1 MTSAIVEK
9 NLKFIAGELINK
21 GEYYEPLYD
30 NEMPYEEQIISI
42 FEYIDHGEYGVA
54 YENLICLLERSK
66 TCVSAKATVK
76 IIEVSLLFGFKTE
89 RLEDRIFDRRLIG

>member
-30 NEMPYEEQIISI
+30 KEMP
-42 FEYIDHGEYGVA
+42 
-54 YENLICLLERSK
+54 
-66 TCVSAKATVK
+66 
-76 IIEVSLLFGFKTE
+76 
-89 RLEDRIFDRRLIG
+89 

>member
-54 YENLICLLERSK
+54 YENLICLLEIKDLRFSKSNCENNRGFVTFRFQDRKARRSY
-66 TCVSAKATVK
+66 
-76 IIEVSLLFGFKTE
+76 I
-89 RLEDRIFDRRLIG
+89 